1 VGIEARRDTW
11 LSRNEFGR
19 KFQGSVEVIAKRK
32 TTTAARINGF
42 HEPESL
48 PDELPTVDQQIA
60 AVRTAINAAS
70 AAHILLLTANPT
82 AGTGSAILA
91 VGRALPALA
100 KAIYQLRKHAEE
112 K

>member
-1 VGIEARRDTW
+1 M
-11 LSRNEFGR
+11 
-19 KFQGSVEVIAKRK
+19 IAKRK
-32 TTTAARINGF
+32 LAHASHGPASGNGSRLNGLD
-42 HEPESL
+42 HSHSPASEI
-48 PDELPTVDQQIA
+48 PDQLPTVDQQIA

>member
-1 VGIEARRDTW
+1 M
-11 LSRNEFGR
+11 
-19 KFQGSVEVIAKRK
+19 IAKRK
-32 TTTAARINGF
+32 TAHASNGTSNGSRLNGLD
-42 HEPESL
+42 HSQAPALEI
-48 PDELPTVDQQIA
+48 PDQLPTVDQQIA

-100 KAIYQLRKHAEE
+100 KAIYQLRKHAE
-112 K
+112 

>member
-1 VGIEARRDTW
+1 M
-11 LSRNEFGR
+11 
-19 KFQGSVEVIAKRK
+19 IAKRK
-32 TTTAARINGF
+32 PAHASHASSHNNAAANGNGSRLNGLD
-42 HEPESL
+42 HSPASEI
-48 PDELPTVDQQIA
+48 PDQLPTVEQQIA